1 MEMLFSNSG
10 LPLAAMDALDWG
22 VIAVYFL
29 IIGFV
34 AWWYGRGQKD
44 TDDFFLAGRNAGW
57 IVIGASIFTSNI
69 GSEHIVGLAGSGAST
84 GMAMAH
90 WELHAWV
97 LIMLAG
103 LFVPFYYKSGVQT
116 IPEFLEKRFSS
127 RTRWLL
133 SLVSLVAYIFTKVS
147 VTVYAGAFVFKA
159 LLPEITLKISDSLT
173 LDAFWIGAFTT
184 VVLTGLYTV
193 FGGMRAI
200 MATATPQ
207 AVIILFGS
215 FVITGIGLS
224 KLGMGEGV
232 TAGWDQLVSASKANA
247 DSFAL
252 WRPLSDPD
260 FPWLGVL
267 IASPI
272 IGIWYWCTD
281 QYIVQRTLA
290 AKDLATARR
299 GALFGGL
306 LKVWPVLIF
315 LIPGMIGWTLDK
327 EFNRGA
333 SDPLLAAQYDG
344 ATSKTERIE
353 LTNNANARLQELNA
367 QENESGQKGF
377 YIPRKLDKND
387 EGNYAFIIDGD
398 QVFPTLVLQLLPAG
412 IRGLIVACL
421 LSALM
426 SSLASLFNSSAALFT
441 VDVYEKLRPGQ
452 SEKHLLMMGRIA
464 TTVVVVAGMIWIPV
478 MAQIADGGL
487 YQYLQSVQ
495 GYLAPPITAVFL
507 LGLFWPR
514 MNSAGAT
521 WALAVG
527 FALGMVK
534 LTVQATCG
542 AGEGKYSG
550 NELLSAIGDFNFL
563 YATGVLMLISVF
575 VMIAVSLLTPPPAEE
590 KTRGLTYGSIH
601 HLAEDEIKNS
611 WDLGNKVLTG
621 LILLCVGAMYFYFS
635 VWLK

>member
-1 MEMLFSNSG
+1 MLS
-10 LPLAAMDALDWG
+10 LHTPTLVVVAAMDPLDWG
-22 VIAVYFL
+22 VIGIYFC

-34 AWWYGRGQKD
+34 AWWYGRNQRD

-57 IVIGASIFTSNI
+57 VVIGASIFTSNI

-84 GMAMAH
+84 GMGMAH

-97 LIMLAG
+97 LILLAG
-103 LFVPFYYKSGVQT
+103 LFVPFYYTSGVQT
-116 IPEFLEKRFSS
+116 IPEFLEKRFSA
-127 RTRWLL
+127 RARWLL
-133 SLVSLVAYIFTKVS
+133 SLVSLVAYVFTKVS
-147 VTVYAGAFVFKA
+147 VTVYAGAIVFKA
-159 LLPEITLKISDSLT
+159 LLPEVNLEFGGIY
-173 LDAFWIGAFTT
+173 LDAFWIGAFAT
-184 VVLTGLYTV
+184 VIVTGFYTV

-207 AVIILFGS
+207 AAIILFGS
-215 FVITGIGLS
+215 FYITAMGLS
-224 KLGMGEGV
+224 KLGAGNIG
-232 TAGWDQLVSASKANA
+232 AGWGELVASAKENA
-247 DSFAL
+247 ADFAL
-252 WRPLSDPD
+252 WRPLSDPE

-315 LIPGMIGWTLDK
+315 LIPGMIGWTLDAR
-327 EFNRGA
+327 FNRGA
-333 SDPLLAAQYDG
+333 HDTALAAHYD
-344 ATSKTERIE
+344 EQLPEDE
-353 LTNNANARLQELNA
+353 LADIVAKANVRLSDI
-367 QENESGQKGF
+367 NEEEVDGETGF
-377 YIPRKLDKND
+377 FIPRTLDEIEEGKLGFK
-387 EGNYAFIIDGD
+387 IDGD
-398 QVFPTLVLQLLPAG
+398 QVFPSLVSQLLPPG

-441 VDVYEKLRPGQ
+441 VDVYEKICPGKP
-452 SEKHLLMMGRIA
+452 EAHLVTVGRIA
-464 TTVVVVAGMIWIPV
+464 TTVVVVAGIIWIPV
-478 MAQIADGGL
+478 MDSVADGGL

-514 MNSAGAT
+514 MNAAGAT
-521 WALAVG
+521 WALGVG
-527 FALGMVK
+527 FVLGMGK
-534 LTVQATCG
+534 LTVQAIFG
-542 AGEGKYSG
+542 AEDGK
-550 NELLSAIGDFNFL
+550 LSDPTILAAIGDFNFL
-563 YATGVLMLISVF
+563 YATGVLMLISVA
-575 VMIAVSLLTPPPAEE
+575 VMIGVSFATTPPPEE

-601 HLAEDEIKNS
+601 QLAADQIKGS
-611 WDLGNKVLTG
+611 WDFGNKLLVG
-621 LILLCVGAMYFYFS
+621 LILMCVSAMYLYFS
-635 VWLK
+635 FWLN

>member
-1 MEMLFSNSG
+1 MQ
-10 LPLAAMDALDWG
+10 PTDWI
-22 VIAVYFL
+22 VIAIYFC

-34 AWWYGRGQKD
+34 ALYYGRRQKNT
-44 TDDFFLAGRNAGW
+44 TDYFLAGRNAGW
-57 IVIGASIFTSNI
+57 ITIGASIFTSNI
-69 GSEHIVGLAGSGAST
+69 GSEHIVGLAGQGAST

-103 LFVPFYYKSGVQT
+103 LFVPFYYKSGVET
-116 IPEFLEKRFSS
+116 IPQFLEKRFSA
-127 RTRWLL
+127 RTRWIL

-147 VTVYAGAFVFKA
+147 VTVYAGAIVFQA
-159 LLPEITLKISDSLT
+159 LLPEVNLT
-173 LDAFWIGAFTT
+173 IGNLYLDAFWIGAFTT
-184 VVLTGLYTV
+184 VIITGLYTV

-215 FVITGIGLS
+215 FIITYIGLTR
-224 KLGMGEGV
+224 LGGDAGAA
-232 TAGWDQLVSASKANA
+232 AGWGELITTAKGNSEQ
-247 DSFAL
+247 FAL

-315 LIPGMIGWTLDK
+315 LIPGMIGWALDQK
-327 EFNRGA
+327 FNRGA
-333 SDPLLAAQYDG
+333 QDPLVLQEFSKDLSKVDKAKAELA
-344 ATSKTERIE
+344 
-353 LTNNANARLQELNA
+353 ANARLSELNNVTDA
-367 QENESGQKGF
+367 DGRKGFFIPREIKMQKVTDESGQEQNVMAMG
-377 YIPRKLDKND
+377 IR
-387 EGNYAFIIDGD
+387 GD
-398 QVFPTLVLQLLPAG
+398 QVFPTLVTSLLPTG

-421 LSALM
+421 LAALM
-426 SSLASLFNSSAALFT
+426 SSLASLFNSSASLFT
-441 VDVYEKLRPGQ
+441 VDVYEKLRPGKSQ
-452 SEKHLLMMGRIA
+452 KHLLMVGRIA
-464 TTVVVVAGMIWIPV
+464 TTVVVFFGMIWIPV
-478 MAQIADGGL
+478 MKKISDGGL

-495 GYLAPPITAVFL
+495 GYLAPPITAVFM
-507 LGLFWPR
+507 LGLFWKR

-521 WALAVG
+521 WALGGG
-527 FALGMVK
+527 FALGMFK
-534 LTVQATCG
+534 LTAQSFFGSA
-542 AGEGKYSG
+542 EGKI
-550 NELLSAIGDFNFL
+550 NDPAFMVAIADFNFL
-563 YATGVLMLISVF
+563 YATGVLMLISVIIM
-575 VMIAVSLLTPPPAEE
+575 VVVSLMTDPPSEE

-611 WDLGNKVLTG
+611 WDFGNKLMTG
-621 LILLCVGAMYFYFS
+621 LILLLVGGMYLYFS
-635 VWLK
+635 FWLS

>member
-1 MEMLFSNSG
+1 MLNWSLIASMET
-10 LPLAAMDALDWG
+10 LDWS
-22 VIAVYFL
+22 VIAVYFF

-34 AWWYGRGQKD
+34 AWWYGRNQKD

-57 IVIGASIFTSNI
+57 VVIGASIFTSNI
-69 GSEHIVGLAGSGAST
+69 GSEHIVGLAGQGAAT

-97 LIMLAG
+97 LILLAG

-116 IPEFLEKRFSS
+116 IPEFLEKRFNAT
-127 RTRWLL
+127 TRLLL
-133 SLVSLVAYIFTKVS
+133 SLVSLVAYVFTKVS
-147 VTVYAGAFVFKA
+147 VTVYAGAIVFKA
-159 LLPEITLKISDSLT
+159 LLPEVSLT
-173 LDAFWIGAFTT
+173 IGDLYLDAFWIGALST
-184 VVLTGLYTV
+184 VIITGLYTV

-215 FVITGIGLS
+215 FVITAIGLS
-224 KLGMGEGV
+224 QLGEGQGIA
-232 TAGWDQLVSASKANA
+232 AGWSELVSKAGENGA
-247 DSFAL
+247 QFAL

-290 AKDLATARR
+290 AKDLSTARR

-315 LIPGMIGWTLDK
+315 LIPGMIGWTLDEK
-327 EFNRGA
+327 FNAGAGDEVLAATYAPDLA
-333 SDPLLAAQYDG
+333 SDQRAQAVADANVRLRDLNAEAVASG
-344 ATSKTERIE
+344 AT
-353 LTNNANARLQELNA
+353 
-367 QENESGQKGF
+367 GF
-377 YIPRKLDKND
+377 YIPRKLDKNAD
-387 EGNYAFIIDGD
+387 GQLAFTIDGD
-398 QVFPTLVLQLLPAG
+398 QVFPTLVSQLLPAG

-441 VDVYEKLRPGQ
+441 VDVYEKLRPGMP
-452 SEKHLLMMGRIA
+452 ERHLLTVGRIA
-464 TTVVVVAGMIWIPV
+464 TTVVVVAGIIWIPV
-478 MAQIADGGL
+478 MKMIAGGGL

-514 MNSAGAT
+514 MNAAGAT
-521 WALAVG
+521 WALGIG
-527 FALGMVK
+527 FLLGMFK
-534 LTVQATCG
+534 LTVQAIYG
-542 AGEGKYSG
+542 SADGKV
-550 NELLSAIGDFNFL
+550 NDPAILAAIGDFNFL
-563 YATGVLMLISVF
+563 YATGVLMLVSIV
-575 VMIAVSLLTPPPAEE
+575 VMIAVSLMTAPPAEE

-601 HLAEDEIKNS
+601 HLAEDEIKGS
-611 WDLGNKVLTG
+611 WDLGNKVLAG
-621 LILLCVGAMYFYFS
+621 LILLCVGAMYLYFS
-635 VWLK
+635 FWLN